1 MKKTIIAL
9 LITTGMSLFYLA
21 LYGLMNIPE
30 IYDAFCRFFGA
41 VGTVSTLCSPREA
54 LVHIALFF
62 AICFTVLRVGSII
75 DIVLD
80 EMKEEKKMKL
90 MSKEQG
96 TSEDE
101 RR

>member
-30 IYDAFCRFFGA
+30 IYDAFCRVFGVA
-41 VGTVSTLCSPREA
+41 GTVCSPQEA

-80 EMKEEKKMKL
+80 EMKEEKKNETNVKRTRD
-90 MSKEQG
+90 K
-96 TSEDE
+96 